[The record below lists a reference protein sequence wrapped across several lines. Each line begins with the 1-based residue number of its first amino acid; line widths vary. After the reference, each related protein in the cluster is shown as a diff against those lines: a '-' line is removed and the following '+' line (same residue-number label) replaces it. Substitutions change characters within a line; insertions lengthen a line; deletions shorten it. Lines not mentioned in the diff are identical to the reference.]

1 MEKDIL
7 INNETG
13 IMIIVD
19 DIREWQ
25 QELENGYYNYV
36 GPAEEEE
43 TRSSAK
49 SLAVN
54 AVHAIDVKV
63 TNDYIDNIDRTK
75 HKVFN

>member
-1 MEKDIL
+1 MAKDIL

-19 DIREWQ
+19 DINEWK
-25 QELENGYYNYV
+25 QELEDGDYEYV
-36 GPAEEEE
+36 GPAEEEQ
-43 TRSSAK
+43 TK

-63 TNDYIDNIDRTK
+63 TNDYIDNIDKTK
-75 HKVFN
+75 YRVFN

>member
-19 DIREWQ
+19 DIREWS
-25 QELENGYYNYV
+25 QELEDGDYNYV

-43 TRSSAK
+43 
-49 SLAVN
+49 
-54 AVHAIDVKV
+54 
-63 TNDYIDNIDRTK
+63 
-75 HKVFN
+75 